1 MGCSRAYSFNQRAR
15 DGISSIKGVRTMK
28 MTNYRLQTEMENIN
42 AEKQEWFKNY
52 IRQVL
57 ESNKPYHAK
66 ADYIGLSFQE
76 IQNKIDY
83 LAEDIKEMT
92 ALKKSLTGAKAT
104 ALEATATVLAEYGID
119 RLDGTAIS
127 SITITSK
134 KTKQKDTFK
143 VTDADALINLGY
155 YTVVVDEE
163 AVKAAMISVEGMD
176 EIDSF
181 VEVGISKEEVPA
193 KIKINARRSSSN
205 NQVTELLNLVDS
217 QAA

>member
-1 MGCSRAYSFNQRAR
+1 
-15 DGISSIKGVRTMK
+15 
-28 MTNYRLQTEMENIN
+28 MENIN